1 MLSTQTT
8 TYFLEEP
15 FSAEEPLKSDTLLNH
30 LGPHHFLKRLL
41 DHLFSPFKLQKAR
54 KSALKIKVL

>member
-15 FSAEEPLKSDTLLNH
+15 FLAEEPLKSDSLLNH
-30 LGPHHFLKRLL
+30 LGPHNF
-41 DHLFSPFKLQKAR
+41 FKDF
-54 KSALKIKVL
+54 